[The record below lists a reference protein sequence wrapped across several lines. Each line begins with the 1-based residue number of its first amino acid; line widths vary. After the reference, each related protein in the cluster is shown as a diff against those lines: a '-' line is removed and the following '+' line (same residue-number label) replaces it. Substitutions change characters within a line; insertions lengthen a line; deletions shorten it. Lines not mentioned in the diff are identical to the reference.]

1 MRKLTPLSRK
11 QFKLEVVAL
20 MDEGRLALSEHARI
34 DHPERNIDPL
44 EISQCIRLG
53 TVQDDPWETP
63 RGDWKAEFFR
73 HAAGKG
79 LTVVVALRRHT
90 RAVVVTAYR

>member
-1 MRKLTPLSRK
+1 MPLSRR

-20 MDEGRLALSEHARI
+20 VDRGRLALSEHVRL
-34 DHPERNIDPL
+34 DHPERSIDLL
-44 EISQCIRLG
+44 EITQCIRLG
-53 TVQDDPWETP
+53 TVLGDPYETP

-73 HAAGKG
+73 HAAGKN
-79 LTVVVALRRHT
+79 LTVVVALRRDT